1 MFITISAVGYFQGDE
16 IVYFD
21 RIKDE
26 VIILVLEKERKAKY
40 RQKNQDLLPKLIQSI
55 EWNKEQ
61 RPGFDQGH
69 DLLLLLREH

>member
-1 MFITISAVGYFQGDE
+1 MFTPFLAAGYFQEDE

-40 RQKNQDLLPKLIQSI
+40 RQ
-55 EWNKEQ
+55 
-61 RPGFDQGH
+61 
-69 DLLLLLREH
+69 

>member
-40 RQKNQDLLPKLIQSI
+40 RQ
-55 EWNKEQ
+55 
-61 RPGFDQGH
+61 
-69 DLLLLLREH
+69 

>member
-55 EWNKEQ
+55 EWNK
-61 RPGFDQGH
+61 DQ
-69 DLLLLLREH
+69 DSIRDTICYCYSENIE

>member
-55 EWNKEQ
+55 EWNKAAIVTQ
-61 RPGFDQGH
+61 RTLSNLNQ
-69 DLLLLLREH
+69 RMKI